1 MDKNVVIYSSDSC
14 IYCREA
20 KNYFRSIGVEFEER
34 NVSKDVSARK
44 ELMAKGFMGVPVIMV
59 DQEIIQG
66 FDKRKLDELLR

>member
-1 MDKNVVIYSSDSC
+1 MDKKVVVYSSDSC

-34 NVSKDVSARK
+34 NVSKDISARK

>member
-1 MDKNVVIYSSDSC
+1 MDKNIVIYSSDSC